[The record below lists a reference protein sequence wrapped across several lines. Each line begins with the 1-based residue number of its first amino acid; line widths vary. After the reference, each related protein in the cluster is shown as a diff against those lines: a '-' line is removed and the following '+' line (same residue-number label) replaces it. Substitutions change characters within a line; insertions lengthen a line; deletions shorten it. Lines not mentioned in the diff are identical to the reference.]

1 MKKFVNILCVFMML
15 AVAGTAS
22 ADIRTFINEDGKE
35 DWVYD
40 PNYEDP
46 KMKSAGVHYGMPDS
60 YLKKYFFDATGGS
73 KEEISRLD
81 HILDKFKYDAAR
93 QGMSVEDYVVD
104 KLKKIQ

>member
-1 MKKFVNILCVFMML
+1 MKKLVNILCVFMML

-46 KMKSAGVHYGMPDS
+46 KIKSAGVHYGFPESLCDS
-60 YLKKYFFDATGGS
+60 EEGLENKLRCRASINGMTFDDYLAKKVFNKD
-73 KEEISRLD
+73 
-81 HILDKFKYDAAR
+81 
-93 QGMSVEDYVVD
+93 
-104 KLKKIQ
+104 